1 MDPIT
6 TAIVAALPALGAE
19 LFKSS
24 IKDAYEGLKAVI
36 RQRWGNESRL
46 AKSIEALEERPKSK
60 GEALTLSENIAEVK
74 ATADPQVMQ
83 ALSKLADALKKERL
97 IGNGPLITTNVID
110 STVQGIVG
118 AANVSI
124 GSMNVGAPPQRKR

>member
-74 ATADPQVMQ
+74 ATADPQVMH